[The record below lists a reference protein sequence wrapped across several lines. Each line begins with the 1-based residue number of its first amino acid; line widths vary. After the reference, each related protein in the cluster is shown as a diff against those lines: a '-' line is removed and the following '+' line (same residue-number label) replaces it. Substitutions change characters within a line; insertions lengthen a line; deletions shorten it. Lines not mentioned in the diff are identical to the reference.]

1 MPDNQEKEVMLDFL
15 FFRKMLTPIL
25 IQALFWLGILLC
37 LVGGIYN
44 LTHHAVIHGLQIL
57 ILGPILVRI
66 FCEILIV
73 FFRIN
78 ETLTEIKNSVQEKR

>member
-1 MPDNQEKEVMLDFL
+1 MLDFL
-15 FFRKMLTPIL
+15 LFRKMLTPIL
-25 IQALFWLGILLC
+25 IQALFWLGFAMC
-37 LVGGIYN
+37 LMGGFYN
-44 LTHHAVIHGLQIL
+44 VTHHALLHGLQIL
-57 ILGPILVRI
+57 LIGPILVRI